1 MTGTLSRASWR
12 AKRSPSLSPQKNKT
26 SKLFKKLKNN
36 FAVSIFN
43 RNFAPAF
50 EKQTGDPLAQLVEHN
65 TFNVGVLGSSPKR
78 ITKKNPQEVEFQRLV
93 DFVLSFMRHIC
104 TTQTYN
110 KALQITLNT
119 KKRLINTCYTFVTLT
134 IML

>member
-1 MTGTLSRASWR
+1 MSAE
-12 AKRSPSLSPQKNKT
+12 N
-26 SKLFKKLKNN
+26 
-36 FAVSIFN
+36 
-43 RNFAPAF
+43 
-50 EKQTGDPLAQLVEHN
+50 GDPLAQSVEHH
-65 TFNVGVLGSSPKR
+65 TFNVGVLGSNPKR
-78 ITKKNPQEVEFQRLV
+78 ITKKNPQEVEFQRLA
-93 DFVLSFMRHIC
+93 DFVLSFMHHIC